1 MTDTIKSSWGFW
13 RIAQTL
19 CVCVVFWPMQTS
31 AAGGPPESPNAGK
44 KAAALPGGAQALSET
59 FEDWL
64 VACSVKQGKK
74 RCVINQQQ
82 EDSKTRQRLLAV
94 ELQPRAGGADGL
106 LILPFGLEL
115 DKGATLKA
123 GDAQI
128 GQTLRFK
135 TCVPQGCVVPV
146 SFEQKTLEVLS
157 KAAAVIAAAHAENG
171 QTVSFQIS
179 LKGFASALNRASALG
194 E

>member
-1 MTDTIKSSWGFW
+1 MTSIKSSWGF
-13 RIAQTL
+13 RRLAL
-19 CVCVVFWPMQTS
+19 SLSVCAAFLPAQTS
-31 AAGGPPESPNAGK
+31 AAGGPPESPDAAK
-44 KAAALPGGAQALSET
+44 KTAALPGGAQAVSET

-64 VACSVKQGKK
+64 VACSVAQGKK

-82 EDSKTRQRLLAV
+82 TDAKTQQRLIAV
-94 ELQPRAGGADGL
+94 ELQPRNGGADGL
-106 LILPFGLEL
+106 LVLPFGLEL

-146 SFEQKTLEVLS
+146 SFEQKTLETLY
-157 KAAAVIAAAHAENG
+157 KAAAVVVTAHAENG
-171 QTVSFQIS
+171 QTLSFQIS
-179 LKGFASALNRASALG
+179 LKGFGPALSRASALG